1 MDYSDTVDIF
11 DRYEHLL
18 KNLDGLQWLE
28 ASTLTLL
35 EVSQVRTLEL
45 HYYEALLIGL
55 GLLDELVDRDN
66 ALLPLEFF

>member
-11 DRYEHLL
+11 DRYKHLL

-28 ASTLTLL
+28 ASTLALL

-45 HYYEALLIGL
+45 HYNEALLIGL

-66 ALLPLEFF
+66 ALLPLEFL